1 MAIVI
6 KYEECVIVNSS
17 KILMAFISVHG
28 MTVCYT
34 VTNKMHDIAACTF
47 TLETLK
53 PLITKKKKSSS
64 GRKHESDMYKTSA
77 TF

>member
-1 MAIVI
+1 M
-6 KYEECVIVNSS
+6 VNSS
-17 KILMAFISVHG
+17 KILMAFICVHG
-28 MTVCYT
+28 MTVCNT

-47 TLETLK
+47 TFETLK
-53 PLITKKKKSSS
+53 PFISIFKKSSS